1 MKKKMDTFDKV
12 ANMVIFYTH
21 EVLEVTKNLGRQ
33 TPFENPAFLVQFVT
47 AVYRAAPF
55 VLVEHAAADHA
66 DERDT
71 RRRLAR
77 LIASCFL
84 VDGFVGASGWPS
96 LAGVDS
102 ATLLTNVLSWTPEER
117 AEFESLLDDVDAALL
132 GQARGVCDERR
143 EIGGGAL
150 ECCDEEDCK
159 NNLLLSEARRA
170 MAWYAE
176 GVKAKD
182 FVPLDDFSH
191 RDDADDGPEMNVAL
205 AGNTISF
212 AAFAAT
218 RRRKGDLLN

>member
-1 MKKKMDTFDKV
+1 MKKMDTFDRV
-12 ANMVIFYTH
+12 ANMVIFHVH
-21 EVLEVTKNLGRQ
+21 EVLDTVKNLGRQ
-33 TPFENPAFLVQFVT
+33 TPFENPAFLLEFTT

-84 VDGFVGASGWPS
+84 VEGVVGQSGWPS

-102 ATLLTNVLSWTPEER
+102 ATLLTNVLSWTHEER
-117 AEFESLLDDVDAALL
+117 AEFEALLDDVDAALL
-132 GQARGVCDERR
+132 GQARGVCDARR
-143 EIGGGAL
+143 EIGGGVL
-150 ECCDEEDCK
+150 ECCDREDCK
-159 NNLLLSEARRA
+159 NNLLFSEAERA

-176 GVKAKD
+176 GVRARD

-191 RDDADDGPEMNVAL
+191 RDGADDDGPEMNVAV